1 MFRIK
6 HRPAGTATGWAPA
19 RPFWG
24 LVSSAAVAA
33 CLCSS
38 CSTMPANKLL
48 LTEGRS
54 DVMRQVLARKNRLVA
69 LFPESDARKPV
80 LVLLHG
86 ATSDPT
92 EMLDIAHGARERYQ
106 VYLFSYNHHQGVER
120 IASDLVR
127 EFKRLKTEKPAARTT
142 TVVVYSYSAIIFR
155 QAVVS
160 TPDPGLFA
168 ETWLIQLAPTA
179 GGSYLARGMRL
190 PELAWL
196 VSLASNPSVA
206 ENPYG
211 RLARQLWEG
220 QGERVFDATVPPD
233 RVRTILVDDD
243 HHSLAKV
250 RNSTVLAHYQNGI
263 GTNVVVIPSSFGVNH
278 DYLPSNPIA
287 LEYVRT
293 LLEPPPS
300 PSKPGPA
307 EVVGPQRIPRQ
318 PSARLVAHTPG
329 TASAGGS

>member
-1 MFRIK
+1 
-6 HRPAGTATGWAPA
+6 
-19 RPFWG
+19 
-24 LVSSAAVAA
+24 
-33 CLCSS
+33 
-38 CSTMPANKLL
+38 
-48 LTEGRS
+48 
-54 DVMRQVLARKNRLVA
+54 
-69 LFPESDARKPV
+69 
-80 LVLLHG
+80 
-86 ATSDPT
+86 
-92 EMLDIAHGARERYQ
+92 
-106 VYLFSYNHHQGVER
+106 
-120 IASDLVR
+120 
-127 EFKRLKTEKPAARTT
+127 
-142 TVVVYSYSAIIFR
+142 VYSYSAIIFR

-300 PSKPGPA
+300 PPSGAAVVLARGRPIPGPRPA
-307 EVVGPQRIPRQ
+307 D
-318 PSARLVAHTPG
+318 L
-329 TASAGGS
+329 ASHSTRGAPAGGF